1 MRPLLLP
8 IPASNA
14 SSTSLAPACTMAS
27 ILELTC
33 IYLTFIL
40 HDNEVIQVRGNK
52 LNGLIKSPSVNV
64 DPFCLN
70 LSEKSLANIKIRVFI
85 WNVGASGS
93 ALVLPQQEVLFPPSL
108 LPQLRRK
115 WKQRKKNL
123 RNLMMTWA
131 LVFLPH
137 FFCDL
142 FSKKLNSWG
151 EGSRSGRDRIYKRK

>member
-1 MRPLLLP
+1 
-8 IPASNA
+8 
-14 SSTSLAPACTMAS
+14 MAS

-40 HDNEVIQVRGNK
+40 HDNEVI
-52 LNGLIKSPSVNV
+52 
-64 DPFCLN
+64 
-70 LSEKSLANIKIRVFI
+70 
-85 WNVGASGS
+85 
-93 ALVLPQQEVLFPPSL
+93 
-108 LPQLRRK
+108 QLRRK